1 MKLIRTDLYDLNEV
15 HIHIFGD
22 LHIGS
27 AKYDNSIVKQRIEE
41 VLADPEARVILLG
54 DLINN
59 STKTSVGDCYNEPLS
74 PMEQIKLATEILRP
88 IKDRIIAIV
97 SGNHERRTYKT
108 DGIDLTYFLAT
119 ELGIADVYNY
129 TACCCIIRYAKSGK
143 LSKIAT
149 LYATH
154 GDGNG
159 GKLVGGKAN
168 GMSKRG
174 QLIDADVVV
183 TGHTH
188 TPIVFS
194 EASYKID
201 ERHNRIQLHEQLFV
215 NCGATLEYEEY
226 AELYGMKPSCKRHPV
241 ITLKDNI
248 YTAVM

>member
-1 MKLIRTDLYDLNEV
+1 MKLIRADLYDLEEV

-27 AKYDNSIVKQRIEE
+27 AKYDGKVVQDRINE
-41 VLADPEARVILLG
+41 VLADPNARVILLG

-59 STKTSVGDCYNEPLS
+59 STKTSVGDCYSEPLS
-74 PMEQIKLATEILRP
+74 PMEQIKLASQILEP
-88 IKDRIIAIV
+88 IKDRVIAIV
-97 SGNHERRTYKT
+97 SGNHERRSYKT

-119 ELGIADVYNY
+119 ELGIADRYNY
-129 TACCCIIRYAKSGK
+129 TACCVIVRYAKTERA
-143 LSKIAT
+143 SKVAT
-149 LYATH
+149 IYCTH

-174 QLIDADVVV
+174 QIINADIIV

-194 EASYKID
+194 EASYEID
-201 ERHNRIQLHEQLFV
+201 ERHNTIQLHEQLFV

-226 AELYGMKPSCKRHPV
+226 AEIYGMRPSCKRHPV
-241 ITLKDNI
+241 ITIKDNM